1 MRRSAIQIGISV
13 TGQNNNCP
21 AVISAT
27 ITLRTE
33 YPGIS
38 IFSGFFCRRKKW
50 EAYLVQFQR
59 EMS

>member
-27 ITLRTE
+27 LTIRT
-33 YPGIS
+33 
-38 IFSGFFCRRKKW
+38 
-50 EAYLVQFQR
+50 
-59 EMS
+59 